1 MKLAIFGSPASGK
14 GTLAKRL
21 SKEFK
26 LKHISTGEILRRYFE
41 QNKKHSVIDKGEFV
55 SDELII
61 KLVKTICPD
70 DNYLLDGIPRTL
82 NQIDV
87 FKVDVAIHINCSP
100 TTASQRMLT
109 RNENRADDSLSIFT
123 KRLNLYNQNTV
134 PVINEF
140 FKRNIVIHVDGE
152 NTVDVVFEEAKT
164 KLHQYITLF
173 IN

>member
-1 MKLAIFGSPASGK
+1 MRIAIFGSPASGK

-26 LKHISTGEILRRYFE
+26 LKHISTGEILRKYFKK
-41 QNKKHSVIDKGEFV
+41 NKKHSVIDKGEFV

-61 KLVKTICPD
+61 KLVKNICPD

-87 FKVDVAIHINCSP
+87 FKIDIAIHIRCSYE
-100 TTASQRMLT
+100 TANQRMLR
-109 RNENRADDSLSIFT
+109 RNENRADDNLDIFA
-123 KRLNLYNQNTV
+123 KRLNLYSQKTV

-140 FKRNIVIHVDGE
+140 SKRNIIIHVDGE
-152 NTVDVVFEEAKT
+152 NTIDVVFEEVKAK
-164 KLHQYITLF
+164 LQQYIISF

>member
-1 MKLAIFGSPASGK
+1 M
-14 GTLAKRL
+14 
-21 SKEFK
+21 
-26 LKHISTGEILRRYFE
+26 
-41 QNKKHSVIDKGEFV
+41 
-55 SDELII
+55 
-61 KLVKTICPD
+61 KTICPD

-87 FKVDVAIHINCSP
+87 FKVDVAIHINCSS

-152 NTVDVVFEEAKT
+152 NTIDVVFEEAKT